1 MKDTIV
7 RRKNRNV
14 RTRFCEHLSKIVHP
28 LLPWTKT
35 TRDRSILLATHFEER
50 GILLLCLSP
59 LRSTTERGSKK
70 VCFKGST
77 LILFQLQKSA
87 CESKKSVF
95 EDESARREFSRP
107 LKSTSVHRSLK
118 SSVPSFFPSFLFFYY
133 YYYSIYVFRV
143 FEYSYR
149 IFDGTETLGRSSFIF
164 TRGKIE
170 YFFQFSNFFRN
181 NEFLSKRFG
190 FFSSPRASTCF
201 EAKIKFNIK
210 LFHLSLR
217 PSNLKWFSLKNK

>member
-1 MKDTIV
+1 M
-7 RRKNRNV
+7 
-14 RTRFCEHLSKIVHP
+14 FEHAFVN
-28 LLPWTKT
+28 T
-35 TRDRSILLATHFEER
+35 
-50 GILLLCLSP
+50 
-59 LRSTTERGSKK
+59 
-70 VCFKGST
+70 
-77 LILFQLQKSA
+77 
-87 CESKKSVF
+87 
-95 EDESARREFSRP
+95 
-107 LKSTSVHRSLK
+107 SLK
-118 SSVPSFFPSFLFFYY
+118 SSILFFPERKQRGIDRSYYILKNEGYFCFVSRPSDLLRKGGQRKCVLKARLWFCFNFKRARAKARKACSRTNRRVVNFRALWRAHRYIVLWSHLFLLSFPPSFFFYY

>member
-1 MKDTIV
+1 M
-7 RRKNRNV
+7 
-14 RTRFCEHLSKIVHP
+14 FEHAFVN
-28 LLPWTKT
+28 T
-35 TRDRSILLATHFEER
+35 
-50 GILLLCLSP
+50 
-59 LRSTTERGSKK
+59 
-70 VCFKGST
+70 
-77 LILFQLQKSA
+77 
-87 CESKKSVF
+87 
-95 EDESARREFSRP
+95 
-107 LKSTSVHRSLK
+107 SLK
-118 SSVPSFFPSFLFFYY
+118 SSILFFPERKQRGIDRSYLLHILKNEGYFCFVSRPSDLLGKEGQRKCVLKARLWFCFNFKRARAKARKACSRTNRRVVNFRALWRAHRYIVLWSHLFLLSFPPSFFFYY

>member
-1 MKDTIV
+1 MYEEKIAMFEHAFVNTSLKSSILFFPE
-7 RRKNRNV
+7 RKQRG
-14 RTRFCEHLSKIVHP
+14 I
-28 LLPWTKT
+28 
-35 TRDRSILLATHFEER
+35 DRSYLLHILKNEGYFCFVSRPSDLLRKGGER
-50 GILLLCLSP
+50 
-59 LRSTTERGSKK
+59 K

-107 LKSTSVHRSLK
+107 LKHIGT
-118 SSVPSFFPSFLFFYY
+118 SFFEVICSFFLFFLFLLLLLLYLR
-133 YYYSIYVFRV
+133 IPRVRV
-143 FEYSYR
+143 FVSNIRWNGNFRKFYFYSR
-149 IFDGTETLGRSSFIF
+149 
-164 TRGKIE
+164 E

>member
-1 MKDTIV
+1 MFEHAFVNTSLKSSILFFPE
-7 RRKNRNV
+7 RKQRG
-14 RTRFCEHLSKIVHP
+14 I
-28 LLPWTKT
+28 
-35 TRDRSILLATHFEER
+35 DRSYLLHILKNEGYFCFVSR
-50 GILLLCLSP
+50 PSDLL
-59 LRSTTERGSKK
+59 RKGGQRK

-118 SSVPSFFPSFLFFYY
+118 SSVPSFFFFLFLLLLLLYLR
-133 YYYSIYVFRV
+133 IPRVRV
-143 FEYSYR
+143 FVSNIRWNGNFRKFYFYSR
-149 IFDGTETLGRSSFIF
+149 
-164 TRGKIE
+164 E

-217 PSNLKWFSLKNK
+217 PSNLKWHALKNK

>member
-1 MKDTIV
+1 MFEHAFVNTSLKSSILFFPE
-7 RRKNRNV
+7 RKQRG
-14 RTRFCEHLSKIVHP
+14 I
-28 LLPWTKT
+28 
-35 TRDRSILLATHFEER
+35 DRSYLLHILKNEGYF
-50 GILLLCLSP
+50 
-59 LRSTTERGSKK
+59 
-70 VCFKGST
+70 CF
-77 LILFQLQKSA
+77 
-87 CESKKSVF
+87 V
-95 EDESARREFSRP
+95 SRP
-107 LKSTSVHRSLK
+107 SDLLGKEGQRKCVLKARLWFCFNFKRARAKARKACSRTNRRVVNFRALWSTSVHRSLK

-217 PSNLKWFSLKNK
+217 PSNLKWLPLKNK

>member
-1 MKDTIV
+1 M
-7 RRKNRNV
+7 
-14 RTRFCEHLSKIVHP
+14 FEHAFVN
-28 LLPWTKT
+28 T
-35 TRDRSILLATHFEER
+35 
-50 GILLLCLSP
+50 
-59 LRSTTERGSKK
+59 
-70 VCFKGST
+70 
-77 LILFQLQKSA
+77 
-87 CESKKSVF
+87 
-95 EDESARREFSRP
+95 
-107 LKSTSVHRSLK
+107 SLK
-118 SSVPSFFPSFLFFYY
+118 SSILFFPERKQRGIDRSYLLHILKNEGYFCFVSRPSDLLGKEGQRKCVLKARLWFCFNFKRARAKARKACSRTNRRVVNFRALWRAHRYIVLWSHLFLLSFFFFFYY

>member
-1 MKDTIV
+1 MFEHAFVNTSLKSSILFFPE
-7 RRKNRNV
+7 RKQRG
-14 RTRFCEHLSKIVHP
+14 I
-28 LLPWTKT
+28 
-35 TRDRSILLATHFEER
+35 DRSYLLHILKNEGYFCFVSRPSDLLRKGGER
-50 GILLLCLSP
+50 
-59 LRSTTERGSKK
+59 K

-107 LKSTSVHRSLK
+107 LKHIGT
-118 SSVPSFFPSFLFFYY
+118 SFFEVICSFFLFFLFLLLLLLYLR
-133 YYYSIYVFRV
+133 IPRVRV
-143 FEYSYR
+143 FVSNIRWNGNFRKFYFYSR
-149 IFDGTETLGRSSFIF
+149 
-164 TRGKIE
+164 E

>member
-1 MKDTIV
+1 M
-7 RRKNRNV
+7 
-14 RTRFCEHLSKIVHP
+14 FEHAFVN
-28 LLPWTKT
+28 T
-35 TRDRSILLATHFEER
+35 
-50 GILLLCLSP
+50 
-59 LRSTTERGSKK
+59 
-70 VCFKGST
+70 
-77 LILFQLQKSA
+77 
-87 CESKKSVF
+87 
-95 EDESARREFSRP
+95 
-107 LKSTSVHRSLK
+107 SLK
-118 SSVPSFFPSFLFFYY
+118 SSILFFPERKQRGIDRSYLLHILKNEGYFCFVSRPSDLLGKEGQRKCVLKARLWFCFNFKRARAKARKACSRTNRRVVNFRALWRAHRYIVLWSHLFLLSFPPSFFFYY

-210 LFHLSLR
+210 LFHLSFR
-217 PSNLKWFSLKNK
+217 PSNLKWHALKNK

>member
-1 MKDTIV
+1 MFEHAFVNTSLKSSILFFPE
-7 RRKNRNV
+7 RKQRG
-14 RTRFCEHLSKIVHP
+14 I
-28 LLPWTKT
+28 
-35 TRDRSILLATHFEER
+35 DRSYLLHILKNEGYFCFVSRPSDLLRKGGER
-50 GILLLCLSP
+50 
-59 LRSTTERGSKK
+59 K

-107 LKSTSVHRSLK
+107 LKHIGT
-118 SSVPSFFPSFLFFYY
+118 SFFEVICSFFLFFLFLLLLLLYLR
-133 YYYSIYVFRV
+133 IPRVRV
-143 FEYSYR
+143 FVSNIRWNGNFRKFYFYSR
-149 IFDGTETLGRSSFIF
+149 
-164 TRGKIE
+164 E

-210 LFHLSLR
+210 LFHLSFR
-217 PSNLKWFSLKNK
+217 PSNLKWHALKNK

>member
-7 RRKNRNV
+7 GRKNRNV

-59 LRSTTERGSKK
+59 LRSTRERGSKK

-149 IFDGTETLGRSSFIF
+149 IFDGTETLGNFIF
-164 TRGKIE
+164 TRGNI
-170 YFFQFSNFFRN
+170 
-181 NEFLSKRFG
+181 
-190 FFSSPRASTCF
+190 FSSFPIFSGITSFYRNDLDFSLRLELRRASRRRLNLILSCF
-201 EAKIKFNIK
+201 IYHFV
-210 LFHLSLR
+210 HLIWNGFL
-217 PSNLKWFSLKNK
+217 